1 MQRFFQRTHNHHF
14 PWRQRPFFINPNDFA
29 KHFCIMLLSHL
40 FCIQPAFYRLELLT
54 GTMAANSFIVTCPP
68 LV

>member
-1 MQRFFQRTHNHHF
+1 
-14 PWRQRPFFINPNDFA
+14 
-29 KHFCIMLLSHL
+29 MLLSHL